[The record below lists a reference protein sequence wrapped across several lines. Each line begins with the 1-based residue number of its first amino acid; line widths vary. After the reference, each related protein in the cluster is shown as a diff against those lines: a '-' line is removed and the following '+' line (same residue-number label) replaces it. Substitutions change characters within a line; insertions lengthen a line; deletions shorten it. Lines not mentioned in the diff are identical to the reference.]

1 MSQIKVKFLGTGGS
15 IGTPEIGC
23 MCEVCTSKDTRD
35 RRTRASVLLS
45 TQGKRILI
53 DCGPDFKAQ
62 IINEPFAK
70 LDAVLLTHEHY
81 DHVSGIDDL
90 RTFGKFGDVDIYTN
104 DLTAASLKM
113 RIPYCFAEKKYP
125 GVPNILLHTVDDDK
139 PFYIGDIEVL
149 PVTVMHYKLPIYGYR
164 IGKFAY
170 LTDVKTIPEEE
181 FSKLKNLDVLVISAL
196 RHEEH
201 ISHQTIEQA
210 VDVIRRISPKQAYLV
225 HMSHSLGL
233 FEVEDAK
240 LPPGINL
247 AYDGLELT
255 I

>member
-1 MSQIKVKFLGTGGS
+1 MKIKFLGTGGS

-23 MCEVCTSKDTRD
+23 KCPVCTSNDIRD
-35 RRTRASVLLS
+35 RRSRASVLVS

-90 RTFGKFGDVDIYTN
+90 RTFGKFGDVDVYAN
-104 DLTAASLKM
+104 HLTAEALRI

-125 GVPNILLHTVDDDK
+125 GVPNILLHTIADNERFVVE
-139 PFYIGDIEVL
+139 DIEIEPITVL
-149 PVTVMHYKLPIYGYR
+149 HYKLPIFGYR
-164 IGKFAY
+164 IANFAY
-170 LTDVKTIPEEE
+170 LTDVKIIPEEE
-181 FSKLKNLDVLVISAL
+181 YAKLTNLDVLVISAL

-201 ISHQTIEQA
+201 ISHQTILQA
-210 VDVIRRISPKQAYLV
+210 IEVVKRINPKEAYFI
-225 HMSHSLGL
+225 HMSHSMGL
-233 FEVEDAK
+233 HAVEDAK
-240 LPPGINL
+240 LPQGMHF
-247 AYDGLELT
+247 AYDGLEL
-255 I
+255 II

>member
-1 MSQIKVKFLGTGGS
+1 MKIKFLGTGGS

-23 MCEVCTSKDTRD
+23 KCQVCTSNDIKD

-104 DLTAASLKM
+104 HLTSDALRK
-113 RIPYCFAEKKYP
+113 RIPYCFAAKKYP
-125 GVPNILLHTVDDDK
+125 GVPSIDLQTVDRNQ
-139 PFYIGDIEVL
+139 PFYVDGIEIM
-149 PVTVMHYKLPIYGYR
+149 PVTVMHYLLPVFGYR
-164 IGKFAY
+164 IGSFAY
-170 LTDVKTIPEEE
+170 LTDVKSIPEEE
-181 FSKLKNLDVLVISAL
+181 YAKLKDLDVLVISAL

-201 ISHQTIEQA
+201 ISHQTIAEAVEQ
-210 VDVIRRISPKQAYLV
+210 VKRIAPKQAYFI
-225 HMSHSLGL
+225 HMSHSMGL
-233 FEVEDAK
+233 HAEEDAK
-240 LPPGINL
+240 LPKGMNF

>member
-1 MSQIKVKFLGTGGS
+1 MKIKFLGTGGS

-23 MCEVCTSKDTRD
+23 KCPVCTSNDIRD
-35 RRTRASVLLS
+35 RRNRASVLVS

-90 RTFGKFGDVDIYTN
+90 RTFGKFGDVDVYAN
-104 DLTAASLKM
+104 SLTAEALRI

-125 GVPNILLHTVDDDK
+125 GVPNILLHTIADNEHFVVE
-139 PFYIGDIEVL
+139 DIEIEPITVL
-149 PVTVMHYKLPIYGYR
+149 HYKLPIFGYR
-164 IGKFAY
+164 IADFAY

-181 FSKLKNLDVLVISAL
+181 YRKLKNLDVLVISAL

-201 ISHQTIEQA
+201 ISHQTIAQA
-210 VDVIRRISPKQAYLV
+210 VEVVKHINPKEAYFI
-225 HMSHSLGL
+225 HMSHSMGL
-233 FEVEDAK
+233 HAVEDAK
-240 LPPGINL
+240 LPEGMHF
-247 AYDGLELT
+247 AYDGLEL
-255 I
+255 II

>member
-1 MSQIKVKFLGTGGS
+1 MKVKFLGTGGS

-23 MCEVCTSKDTRD
+23 KCKVCTSNDTKD

-45 TQGKRILI
+45 TKGKRILI

-62 IINEPFAK
+62 IINEPFEK

-90 RTFGKFGDVDIYTN
+90 RTFGKFGDVELYANQI
-104 DLTAASLKM
+104 TANALRM

-125 GVPNILLHTVDDDK
+125 GVPNIILNTVQTNK
-139 PFYIGDIEVL
+139 PFFVEDVEIL
-149 PVTVMHYKLPIYGYR
+149 PITVMHYKLPIFGYR
-164 IGKFAY
+164 IDDFAY

-181 FSKLKNLDVLVISAL
+181 YTKLENLNVLVISAL
-196 RHEEH
+196 RHQEH
-201 ISHQTIEQA
+201 ISHQTIEEA
-210 VDVIRRISPKQAYLV
+210 IEVIQRIAPKQAYLI

-233 FEVEDAK
+233 FAEEDAK
-240 LPPGINL
+240 LPEGINL

>member
-1 MSQIKVKFLGTGGS
+1 MKVKFLGTGGS

-23 MCEVCTSKDTRD
+23 KCKVCTSQDTRD

-45 TQGKRILI
+45 IKGKRILI

-62 IINEPFAK
+62 IINEPFEK

-90 RTFGKFGDVDIYTN
+90 RAFGKFGDVNLYANQITSDA
-104 DLTAASLKM
+104 L
-113 RIPYCFAEKKYP
+113 RIRLPYCFTEKKYP
-125 GVPNILLHTVDDDK
+125 GVPNILLHTIDDK
-139 PFYIGDIEVL
+139 PFFIEDIEII
-149 PVTVMHYKLPIYGYR
+149 PITVMHYKLPIFGYR
-164 IGKFAY
+164 INNFAY
-170 LTDVKTIPEEE
+170 LTDVKEIPEEE
-181 FSKLKNLDVLVISAL
+181 FNKLENLDILVISAL
-196 RHEEH
+196 RYEEH
-201 ISHQTIEQA
+201 ISHQTINQA
-210 VDVIRRISPKQAYLV
+210 IKVIQRIAPKQAYLI

-233 FEVEDAK
+233 YAEEDAK

-247 AYDGLELT
+247 AYDGLELS

>member
-1 MSQIKVKFLGTGGS
+1 MIVKFLGTGGS

-23 MCEVCTSKDTRD
+23 KCRVCTSDDIRD

-104 DLTAASLKM
+104 ELTAAALRI

-125 GVPNILLHTVDDDK
+125 GVPNVLLHTVDPDK
-139 PFYIGDIEVL
+139 SFSVDGIEIL
-149 PVTVMHYKLPIYGYR
+149 PVMVMHYKLPIFGYR
-164 IGKFAY
+164 IDKFAY
-170 LTDVKTIPEEE
+170 LTDVKTIPEKE
-181 FSKLKNLDVLVISAL
+181 FSKLKDLDVLVISAL

-201 ISHQTIEQA
+201 ISHQTIEEA
-210 VDVIRRISPKQAYLV
+210 VEVVKRIAPKQAYFI

-233 FEVEDAK
+233 FAEEDSK
-240 LPPGINL
+240 LPDGMNL

>member
-1 MSQIKVKFLGTGGS
+1 MKIKFLGTGGS

-23 MCEVCTSKDTRD
+23 KCPVCTSDDIRD
-35 RRTRASVLLS
+35 RRSRASVLVS

-90 RTFGKFGDVDIYTN
+90 RTFGKFGDVDIYAN
-104 DLTAASLKM
+104 QLTADALRM

-125 GVPNILLHTVDDDK
+125 GVPNILLHTIDEDEHFSVN
-139 PFYIGDIEVL
+139 DIEIE
-149 PVTVMHYKLPIYGYR
+149 PVTVLHYKLPIFGYR
-164 IGKFAY
+164 ISSFAY

-181 FSKLKNLDVLVISAL
+181 YTKLKDLDVLVISAL

-201 ISHQTIEQA
+201 ISHQTIKQA
-210 VDVIRRISPKQAYLV
+210 VEVVKRINPKQAYFI
-225 HMSHSLGL
+225 HMSHSMGL
-233 FEVEDAK
+233 HAEEDAK
-240 LPPGINL
+240 LPHNVHF
-247 AYDGLELT
+247 AYDGLEL
-255 I
+255 II

>member
-1 MSQIKVKFLGTGGS
+1 MIVRFLGTGGS

-23 MCEVCTSKDTRD
+23 KCRVCTSDDIRD

-104 DLTAASLKM
+104 ELTAAALRI

-125 GVPNILLHTVDDDK
+125 GVPNVLLHTVDPDK
-139 PFYIGDIEVL
+139 SFSVDGIEIL
-149 PVTVMHYKLPIYGYR
+149 PVTVMHYKLPIFGYR
-164 IGKFAY
+164 IDKFAY
-170 LTDVKTIPEEE
+170 LTDVKTIPEKE
-181 FSKLKNLDVLVISAL
+181 FSKLKDLDVLVISAL

-201 ISHQTIEQA
+201 ISHQTIEEA
-210 VDVIRRISPKQAYLV
+210 VEVVKRIAPKQAYFI

-233 FEVEDAK
+233 FAEEDSK
-240 LPPGINL
+240 LPDGMNL

>member
-1 MSQIKVKFLGTGGS
+1 MKIKFLGTGGS

-23 MCEVCTSKDTRD
+23 SCQVCTSNDIKD
-35 RRTRASVLLS
+35 RRSRASVLLS
-45 TQGKRILI
+45 THGKRILI

-62 IINEPFAK
+62 ILNEPFAK

-104 DLTAASLKM
+104 QLTSNALRI
-113 RIPYCFAEKKYP
+113 RIPYCFTEKKYP
-125 GVPNILLHTVDDDK
+125 GVPSINLHTIDADGTFWVDDVE
-139 PFYIGDIEVL
+139 IL
-149 PVTVMHYKLPIYGYR
+149 PVTIMHYLLPIFGYR
-164 IGKFAY
+164 IGNFAY
-170 LTDVKTIPEEE
+170 LTDVKNIPETEYA
-181 FSKLKNLDVLVISAL
+181 KLHNLDVLVISAL

-201 ISHQTIEQA
+201 ISHQTIEEA
-210 VDVIRRISPKQAYLV
+210 VEQVKRIAPKQAYFV
-225 HMSHSLGL
+225 HMSHSMGL
-233 FEVEDAK
+233 HAEEDAK
-240 LPPGINL
+240 LPDGINF

>member
-1 MSQIKVKFLGTGGS
+1 MKIKFLGTGGS

-23 MCEVCTSKDTRD
+23 KCPVCTSNDIRD
-35 RRTRASVLLS
+35 RRSRASVLVS

-90 RTFGKFGDVDIYTN
+90 RTFGKFGDVDVYAN
-104 DLTAASLKM
+104 RLTADALRI

-125 GVPNILLHTVDDDK
+125 GVPNILLHTIADNEHFVVE
-139 PFYIGDIEVL
+139 DIEIEPITVL
-149 PVTVMHYKLPIYGYR
+149 HYKLPIFGYR
-164 IGKFAY
+164 IADFAY

-181 FSKLKNLDVLVISAL
+181 YGKLKNLDALVISAL

-210 VDVIRRISPKQAYLV
+210 IEVVKRINPKEAYFI
-225 HMSHSLGL
+225 HMSHSMGL
-233 FEVEDAK
+233 HAVEDAK
-240 LPPGINL
+240 LPEGMHF
-247 AYDGLELT
+247 AYDGLEL
-255 I
+255 II

>member
-1 MSQIKVKFLGTGGS
+1 MKIKFLGTGGS

-23 MCEVCTSKDTRD
+23 NCPVCISNNIKD
-35 RRTRASVLLS
+35 RRSRASVLLS
-45 TQGKRILI
+45 TKGKRILI

-90 RTFGKFGDVDIYTN
+90 RTFGKFGDVDIYAN
-104 DLTAASLKM
+104 QLTSKALRV
-113 RIPYCFAEKKYP
+113 RIPYCFTEKKYP
-125 GVPNILLHTVDDDK
+125 GVPSVNLHTLHANQVFWVDD
-139 PFYIGDIEVL
+139 IEIL
-149 PVTVMHYKLPIYGYR
+149 PVTVMHYILPIFGYR
-164 IGKFAY
+164 IGNFAY
-170 LTDVKTIPEEE
+170 LTDVKSIPESEYA
-181 FSKLKNLDVLVISAL
+181 KLKDLDVLVVSAL

-201 ISHQTIEQA
+201 ISHQTIEEA
-210 VDVIRRISPKQAYLV
+210 VEQVKRIAPKQVYFV
-225 HMSHSLGL
+225 HMSHSMGL
-233 FEVEDAK
+233 HDEEDAK
-240 LPPGINL
+240 LPNGINF